1 MECLFGDE
9 CPLHGINCALCDFHE
24 TQFNIENWLLRKEK
38 HNLYFYVL
46 DQQGKK
52 YDICKGHFLANFEKV
67 CNFRYPENFHLHR
80 QFILEDVN

>member
-52 YDICKGHFLANFEKV
+52 Y
-67 CNFRYPENFHLHR
+67 PENFHLHR
-80 QFILEDVN
+80 EFILEDVN